1 MLRNSLHKGNIFLK
15 KHIAFLKEKWYKSIK
30 IYTEE
35 RSDLKVME
43 KEGKRNIDSIIFKID
58 KDLKKEFNIKCI
70 ENNTN
75 MSEVIVKHIRK
86 YVKNK

>member
-1 MLRNSLHKGNIFLK
+1 MK
-15 KHIAFLKEKWYKSIK
+15 K
-30 IYTEE
+30 TEG
-35 RSDLKVME
+35 RK
-43 KEGKRNIDSIIFKID
+43 NIDSIIFKID

-75 MSEVIVKHIRK
+75 MSEVIVEHIRK

>member
-1 MLRNSLHKGNIFLK
+1 MQGEAK
-15 KHIAFLKEKWYKSIK
+15 K
-30 IYTEE
+30 
-35 RSDLKVME
+35 
-43 KEGKRNIDSIIFKID
+43 NIDSIIFKID

-75 MSEVIVKHIRK
+75 MSAVIVEHIRK

>member
-1 MLRNSLHKGNIFLK
+1 MYK
-15 KHIAFLKEKWYKSIK
+15 K
-30 IYTEE
+30 E
-35 RSDLKVME
+35 RSDLKFMQE
-43 KEGKRNIDSIIFKID
+43 EGKRNIDSIIFKID

-75 MSEVIVKHIRK
+75 MSEVIVEHIRK

>member
-1 MLRNSLHKGNIFLK
+1 
-15 KHIAFLKEKWYKSIK
+15 
-30 IYTEE
+30 
-35 RSDLKVME
+35 ME

-58 KDLKKEFNIKCI
+58 KDLKKGFNIKCI

-75 MSEVIVKHIRK
+75 MSEVIVEYIKE